1 MKKKKKVKKFKR
13 ALRKR
18 LRKKIFKIW
27 CYLVIIAEFFEDY
40 KNFSK
45 ITILLL
51 SILIIVLEIVKNVMQ
66 W

>member
-40 KNFSK
+40 RNFSQ
-45 ITILLL
+45 IVILLL
-51 SILIIVLEIVKNVMQ
+51 GIIIILLRIAENVMQ

>member
-13 ALRKR
+13 A

-40 KNFSK
+40 RNFSQ
-45 ITILLL
+45 IVILLL
-51 SILIIVLEIVKNVMQ
+51 GIIIILLRIAENVMQ